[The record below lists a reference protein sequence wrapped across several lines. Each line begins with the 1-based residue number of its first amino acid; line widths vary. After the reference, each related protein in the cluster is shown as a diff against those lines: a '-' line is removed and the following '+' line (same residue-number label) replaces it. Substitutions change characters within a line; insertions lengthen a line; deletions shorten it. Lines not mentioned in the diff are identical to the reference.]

1 MTDLGDA
8 VVDLLIAALTT
19 GLLILI
25 GVYVGGCIAM
35 REAVCSRVS
44 TCGKH
49 FKRQANTAEDHG

>member
-1 MTDLGDA
+1 M
-8 VVDLLIAALTT
+8 DLLIAALTT